1 MRKRFCERRHPTGF
15 NRHVVGTWPGL
26 ASRSCQCPWSKVRRA
41 ASLCRFQMALEREPP
56 VFSRGSFTRSSGFT
70 LIEALVA
77 LALVLAFAAALGRL
91 VFQSHRILLNADG
104 QVAAQVLLR
113 SLLDTPLERTSLA
126 SISRDGETQGL
137 RWSIVTV
144 PLDVDA
150 WLPPLPPP
158 PPSPS
163 PLPGGSSSPR
173 PDQGNWAAFRVVASV
188 FLPSGQVITG
198 ETVRLGKV
206 E

>member
-1 MRKRFCERRHPTGF
+1 MTME
-15 NRHVVGTWPGL
+15 
-26 ASRSCQCPWSKVRRA
+26 
-41 ASLCRFQMALEREPP
+41 SLNCNARYGRN
-56 VFSRGSFTRSSGFT
+56 GSSSGFT

-91 VFQSHRILLNADG
+91 VFQAHRILVNADG
-104 QVAAQVLLR
+104 RVAAQVLLR
-113 SLLDTPLERTSLA
+113 SLLDTPLDRTSLA
-126 SISRDGETQGL
+126 SITHDGETQGL
-137 RWSIVTV
+137 RWSIVAV
-144 PLDVDA
+144 PMEADA

-163 PLPGGSSSPR
+163 PSASPLPGASSSPR
-173 PDQGNWAAFRVVASV
+173 PDQAKWAAFRVVASV
-188 FLPSGQVITG
+188 SLPSGQVITG

>member
-1 MRKRFCERRHPTGF
+1 MSRR
-15 NRHVVGTWPGL
+15 NRGWTATSVHRVAL
-26 ASRSCQCPWSKVRRA
+26 ATRAVRSRSIDDDRNRS
-41 ASLCRFQMALEREPP
+41 
-56 VFSRGSFTRSSGFT
+56 SSGFT

-91 VFQSHRILLNADG
+91 LFQAHRIMLTADG

-113 SLLDTPLERTSLA
+113 SLLDTPVDRTSLA
-126 SISRDGETQGL
+126 SASHDGETQGL
-137 RWSIVTV
+137 RWRVVAV
-144 PLDVDA
+144 PMDVDA

-158 PPSPS
+158 SPSPSPS
-163 PLPGGSSSPR
+163 PLPGASSSPR
-173 PDQGNWAAFRVVASV
+173 PDHVNWAAFRVVASV
-188 FLPSGQVITG
+188 SLPSGQVITG

>member
-1 MRKRFCERRHPTGF
+1 MVAAVSNIEEAAPLLRAEP
-15 NRHVVGTWPGL
+15 NAPGP
-26 ASRSCQCPWSKVRRA
+26 AKAPNMRA
-41 ASLCRFQMALEREPP
+41 ASIGRSP
-56 VFSRGSFTRSSGFT
+56 STRPDRSCLSSGFT

-91 VFQSHRILLNADG
+91 VFQAHRIMLNADG
-104 QVAAQVLLR
+104 QVAAQILLR
-113 SLLDTPLERTSLA
+113 SLLDTPLDRTSLA

-137 RWSIVTV
+137 RWHIVTV
-144 PLDVDA
+144 PMDVEA

-158 PPSPS
+158 TPSSGP
-163 PLPGGSSSPR
+163 SSSPR
-173 PDQGNWAAFRVVASV
+173 PDHVDWAAFRVVASV
-188 FLPSGQVITG
+188 SLPSGQVITG

>member
-1 MRKRFCERRHPTGF
+1 MRKRFREQRHPTGF
-15 NRHVVGTWPGL
+15 NRYVVGTWPGAAL
-26 ASRSCQCPWSKVRRA
+26 RPCQCAGSTLRRVA
-41 ASLCRFQMALEREPP
+41 LFWRFQMALEREPP
-56 VFSRGSFTRSSGFT
+56 AFSRGSFPRSSGFT

-113 SLLDTPLERTSLA
+113 SLLDTPLDRTSLA
-126 SISRDGETQGL
+126 SISHDGETQGL
-137 RWSIVTV
+137 RWSIVAV

-163 PLPGGSSSPR
+163 PLPGASSSPR
-173 PDQGNWAAFRVVASV
+173 PDQTKWAAFRVIASV
-188 FLPSGQVITG
+188 FLPSGQVISG

>member
-1 MRKRFCERRHPTGF
+1 MRKRLCEQRHPTDF
-15 NRHVVGTWPGL
+15 NRHVVGTWTGV
-26 ASRSCQCPWSKVRRA
+26 ASRSCQCPWSKLRRA
-41 ASLCRFQMALEREPP
+41 ALFWRCQMALEWEPP
-56 VFSRGSFTRSSGFT
+56 AFSRGSFTRSSGFT

-113 SLLDTPLERTSLA
+113 SLLDTPLDRTSLA
-126 SISRDGETQGL
+126 STSRDGETQGL
-137 RWSIVTV
+137 RWSIVAV

-163 PLPGGSSSPR
+163 PLPVASSSPH
-173 PDQGNWAAFRVVASV
+173 PDRAN
-188 FLPSGQVITG
+188 
-198 ETVRLGKV
+198 
-206 E
+206 

>member
-1 MRKRFCERRHPTGF
+1 
-15 NRHVVGTWPGL
+15 
-26 ASRSCQCPWSKVRRA
+26 
-41 ASLCRFQMALEREPP
+41 MALKREAPA
-56 VFSRGSFTRSSGFT
+56 FRRGSFTRSSGFT

-113 SLLDTPLERTSLA
+113 SLLDTPVDRTSLA
-126 SISRDGETQGL
+126 SISHDGETQGL
-137 RWSIVTV
+137 RWSIVAV

-150 WLPPLPPP
+150 WLPPLPAPP
-158 PPSPS
+158 PS

-173 PDQGNWAAFRVVASV
+173 PDQANWAAFRVIASV